1 MSPWDCPRDA
11 VTALVRAARGV
22 REAANELSRA
32 DPGLEFD
39 LDALAA
45 DVEDALIE
53 FQRSTGWDEAR
64 L

>member
-1 MSPWDCPRDA
+1 MSAHDRAREA
-11 VTALVRAARGV
+11 VTALVRAAWEV
-22 REAANELSRA
+22 RSAAVGLGSA